1 MQEIKSIAAQA
12 LTALQQGGANKGAV
26 SAAVRETKEFNV
38 DNGKFSLFRTL
49 YDHAL
54 SLTALCDGK
63 RGTVGINR
71 FDDAAVADAVQ
82 NCLEVA
88 NSGKADPSFDIAPAQ
103 PAQQFALGAPV
114 CDTERLFART
124 QELLQTIQTRHP
136 KIVVEQMIVSHT
148 QNRSVFTNS
157 NGVLYER
164 YSGVYAVELT
174 YSAHEGTLTSSFCS
188 SGVLTDRL
196 DRPFYSLGSIAAEL
210 ADAEQQIHVKPVSGK
225 FTGTLVLTPGC
236 FAELLW
242 AALDNFAEDT
252 ALISGTSIWKDRLG
266 TVVADP
272 RLTVSLRPFDPR
284 IVCGERVT
292 DDGFFAEDFDVIEK
306 GVLRSFLLSLYA
318 ANKTGLP
325 RAKNSSGA
333 LIVAPGDTPL
343 QTLIGS
349 VERGLLVGRFSGGEP
364 SANGD
369 FSGVAKNSFL
379 IENGKIAGAVSET
392 MISGNLAALLQN
404 LRGLSVQTVE
414 DGATSLP
421 WAAFDGV
428 TISGK

>member
-88 NSGKADPSFDIAPAQ
+88 NSGKADPAFDIAPAQ

-188 SGVLTDRL
+188 SGSIFVTMTVPVRPLFSSVFCSRYSSAALKQSIRNTPSVYTICGHCVSACLVVRRL
-196 DRPFYSLGSIAAEL
+196 SCAWRNMAMQIPCISPQITTLPYLC
-210 ADAEQQIHVKPVSGK
+210 DALRCDAKPYRCL
-225 FTGTLVLTPGC
+225 TGTPPSESAPFRSSATDPYRKTVRSPATPAQPSRGHR
-236 FAELLW
+236 
-242 AALDNFAEDT
+242 
-252 ALISGTSIWKDRLG
+252 SDR
-266 TVVADP
+266 
-272 RLTVSLRPFDPR
+272 RR
-284 IVCGERVT
+284 
-292 DDGFFAEDFDVIEK
+292 
-306 GVLRSFLLSLYA
+306 
-318 ANKTGLP
+318 
-325 RAKNSSGA
+325 
-333 LIVAPGDTPL
+333 
-343 QTLIGS
+343 
-349 VERGLLVGRFSGGEP
+349 
-364 SANGD
+364 
-369 FSGVAKNSFL
+369 
-379 IENGKIAGAVSET
+379 
-392 MISGNLAALLQN
+392 
-404 LRGLSVQTVE
+404 
-414 DGATSLP
+414 
-421 WAAFDGV
+421 
-428 TISGK
+428 